1 MKTSTPDTLDAVAED
16 IWQRLEQ
23 ASKDRHSAMHTP
35 VVCSA
40 DGPFPTPRIMVLRGV
55 DRNEP
60 SLRFHTDLRSAKA
73 RHIAE
78 NARVSVL
85 AYDPQARVQ
94 IVANGMGQLEAEGPR
109 AQAAWASSALTSRR
123 CYLAEG
129 APGVP
134 LEAMASGLPPHL
146 LDRAPTHAESE
157 AGWPNFAIVI
167 VRIERIEWL
176 KLTACGNCRASFRA
190 GPDGWTGSWIQP

>member
-109 AQAAWASSALTSRR
+109 AQAAWAI
-123 CYLAEG
+123 CIG
-129 APGVP
+129 A
-134 LEAMASGLPPHL
+134 
-146 LDRAPTHAESE
+146 TT
-157 AGWPNFAIVI
+157 
-167 VRIERIEWL
+167 
-176 KLTACGNCRASFRA
+176 K
-190 GPDGWTGSWIQP
+190 